1 MNDFLDLPTIKKE
14 EPILNKKIGAR
25 VQEVDEPHLSLE
37 SSLFRSNV
45 ILQAEFDLIAEPK
58 ALLPAQILE
67 LYQKIGTYRSTG
79 HAIGVSEGFVRQN
92 IKTLRRKR
100 K

>member
-1 MNDFLDLPTIKKE
+1 MFSTDPVGF
-14 EPILNKKIGAR
+14 GAR
-25 VQEVDEPHLSLE
+25 AQEVDEPHLSLE

-58 ALLPAQILE
+58 SLKSDQILE
-67 LYQKIGTYRSTG
+67 LYQKFGTYRGTG
-79 HAIGVSEGFVRQN
+79 HAIGVSEGFVRLN
-92 IKTLRRKR
+92 IKTLRRK